1 MPRAP
6 GYRRT
11 AHAVYE
17 LNYHFVWPPK
27 YRKHIGTKDV
37 KEFLE
42 DLFPKVAH
50 AYGFEVMEQNVQL
63 DHVHLYISAPP
74 RCAPSHIVEILKSIS
89 AREVFEKFP
98 KIKQQ
103 LWGGEL
109 WSDGYFV
116 RAVGDKV
123 TSYVI
128 QRYIRYQR
136 SETKSKQGKLF

>member
-11 AHAVYE
+11 SHAVYE

-27 YRKHIGTKDV
+27 YRRHIGTPDV

-50 AYGFEVMEQNVQL
+50 AYGFEVIETSVQP
-63 DHVHLYISAPP
+63 DHVHLFVSAPP
-74 RCAPSHIVEILKSIS
+74 RFAPAQIVEILKSIS
-89 AREVFEKFP
+89 AREVFKKFP
-98 KIKQQ
+98 KVKQK

-123 TSYVI
+123 TSTIV
-128 QRYIRYQR
+128 QRYIKYQ
-136 SETKSKQGKLF
+136 EKSTVYQGKLW

>member
-1 MPRAP
+1 MAIKRAS
-6 GYRRT
+6 
-11 AHAVYE
+11 HAVYE

-27 YRKHIGTKDV
+27 YRKHIATKPV

-42 DLFPKVAH
+42 NLFPKVAE
-50 AYGFEVMEQNVQL
+50 AYGFEVVEQNVRS

-74 RCAPSHIVEILKSIS
+74 RFAPSRVVEIMKSMS

-98 KIKQQ
+98 SIKKQ

-128 QRYIRYQR
+128 QRYIRYQTNEQ
-136 SETKSKQGKLF
+136 SAKQGRLF